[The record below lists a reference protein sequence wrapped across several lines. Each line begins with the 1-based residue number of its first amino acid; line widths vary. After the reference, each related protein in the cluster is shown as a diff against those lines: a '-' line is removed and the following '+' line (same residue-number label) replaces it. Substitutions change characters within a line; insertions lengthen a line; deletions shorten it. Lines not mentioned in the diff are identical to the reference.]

1 MNLLIK
7 IRPIFNLFVAQVVVI
22 KGHDGLVKGVT
33 WDPVGKYLASQVKS
47 FKKSVKKLN
56 YMAVN
61 KNYKTILD
69 NSESETHILHVGYSL
84 W

>member
-47 FKKSVKKLN
+47 LKNQLKS
-56 YMAVN
+56 
-61 KNYKTILD
+61 
-69 NSESETHILHVGYSL
+69 
-84 W
+84 

>member
-7 IRPIFNLFVAQVVVI
+7 IRSIFNLFAAQVVVI

-47 FKKSVKKLN
+47 
-56 YMAVN
+56 
-61 KNYKTILD
+61 
-69 NSESETHILHVGYSL
+69 
-84 W
+84 

>member
-47 FKKSVKKLN
+47 LKRSVKKLN

-61 KNYKTILD
+61 KKYTTIL
-69 NSESETHILHVGYSL
+69 SLKHIYYI
-84 W
+84 